1 MCGIIG
7 YIGKKE
13 GAFDKIYSGLKD
25 LEYRGYDSCG
35 VALSI
40 GEGEIEVFR
49 TLASPEK
56 LAPRIKDENF
66 DRGLGH
72 TRWATHG
79 KVTIENAHPQTS
91 FCGNVCIVHN
101 GVIENAEEIKKSLL
115 AKKYKFS
122 SDTDTEVL
130 VNLIAHFYKK
140 INKKNDGDGGRL
152 KAIKSALNSV
162 EGTYGLGI
170 MFKDSPD
177 KIYGARRSSPLIVG
191 VGKGENFLAS
201 DANALPP
208 YIKKV
213 IYLEDEQIVSITKED
228 FSIHWLKSGLDID
241 GLTKIKRIKARKQRT
256 NLGEHSCYMEKEIFE
271 QPNAIRETL
280 RGRFC
285 DDYSC
290 IKLGG
295 IDLDKKISRILF
307 LGCGTAYHAGLLGKY
322 YMQNIAGVP
331 ASVEYSSE
339 FKYKNNPT
347 EDDTLVVGIS
357 QSGETLD
364 TLAAIQEAKSRGFNT
379 MAITNVVSS
388 SIAREV
394 PEGIYQRVGPEISVA
409 STKAFSSQVTILL
422 MLAVALGRKRDMN
435 ALEAKRYINQIR
447 RIPELMEQAL
457 LLNDAMSRLGN
468 VYHKSTSLD
477 FLGRQYMYPIAL
489 EGALKL
495 KELTYC
501 DSHAY
506 PSGEIKHGPLALV
519 WRGRRH
525 LFLAPQETLKDKNIS
540 NIKEIM
546 SRNGDVFL
554 LKQKGQEFPEDDYRE
569 IIEIPKCKDFLLPI
583 ISVIPLQ
590 LLAMHM
596 AKAKG
601 HNVDKPRNLAK
612 SVTVE

>member
-1 MCGIIG
+1 
-7 YIGKKE
+7 
-13 GAFDKIYSGLKD
+13 
-25 LEYRGYDSCG
+25 
-35 VALSI
+35 
-40 GEGEIEVFR
+40 
-49 TLASPEK
+49 
-56 LAPRIKDENF
+56 
-66 DRGLGH
+66 
-72 TRWATHG
+72 
-79 KVTIENAHPQTS
+79 
-91 FCGNVCIVHN
+91 
-101 GVIENAEEIKKSLL
+101 
-115 AKKYKFS
+115 
-122 SDTDTEVL
+122 
-130 VNLIAHFYKK
+130 
-140 INKKNDGDGGRL
+140 
-152 KAIKSALNSV
+152 
-162 EGTYGLGI
+162 
-170 MFKDSPD
+170 
-177 KIYGARRSSPLIVG
+177 
-191 VGKGENFLAS
+191 
-201 DANALPP
+201 
-208 YIKKV
+208 
-213 IYLEDEQIVSITKED
+213 
-228 FSIHWLKSGLDID
+228 
-241 GLTKIKRIKARKQRT
+241 
-256 NLGEHSCYMEKEIFE
+256 
-271 QPNAIRETL
+271 
-280 RGRFC
+280 
-285 DDYSC
+285 
-290 IKLGG
+290 
-295 IDLDKKISRILF
+295 
-307 LGCGTAYHAGLLGKY
+307 
-322 YMQNIAGVP
+322 
-331 ASVEYSSE
+331 
-339 FKYKNNPT
+339 
-347 EDDTLVVGIS
+347 
-357 QSGETLD
+357 
-364 TLAAIQEAKSRGFNT
+364 